1 MNKLNFE
8 DFINPDNDPVNE
20 LDILKMVTVN
30 HLLSKDNLKSNTRL
44 KQKQVPLLS
53 KMYLF
58 GEVFNVPFITQL
70 ANNISEL
77 QISING
83 LGRKELV
90 DLVGKVYNP
99 FSDLSNENNNRKD
112 IFRWKAFT

>member
-8 DFINPDNDPVNE
+8 DFINPVNDNDPVNE

-30 HLLSKDNLKSNTRL
+30 HLLSKDNLKSNTRI

-99 FSDLSNENNNRKD
+99 FSDISNENNNRKD
-112 IFRWKAFT
+112 IFR

>member
-1 MNKLNFE
+1 MDKLNLN
-8 DFINPDNDPVNE
+8 DFINPENNDDPTNE
-20 LDILKMVTVN
+20 LDILKLVTVN
-30 HLLSKDNLKSNTRL
+30 HLLSKDNLKTNTRI

-53 KMYLF
+53 KMYLY
-58 GEVFNVPFITQL
+58 GEVFNIPFITQL

-99 FSDLSNENNNRKD
+99 FNDLSQETR
-112 IFRWKAFT
+112 